1 MSFGAFLAK
10 NFGNA
15 GLQGFA
21 NAQMR
26 NLKIRDMQIAQQNA
40 LRDREQAETADT
52 ENRVLKDSINS
63 QTLDPFNENP
73 VATDGFGDLKL
84 PEAEPTPPQAGLGGY
99 STYGVGAGMTASG
112 PAAGVTPSAAAVGA
126 PAVPAAPADQRMD
139 FSTGSV
145 RYAVEPRPTSV
156 NTNDMGI
163 PGISPVARPGFTD
176 LKRERMPDKAAANNQ
191 KLRNAQ
197 AEWDKKYAATHTPD
211 GKPKLSNVLKGGWK
225 PSGHPDDWNPATA
238 GGPKST
244 VARPAVITQSVA
256 QAAQTYGF
264 AAIEQKYGLPAGY
277 LTNTLAIENPAAD
290 PSIKNKA
297 GSNALGLFQFMPK
310 TAAQYGVDPLDP
322 VSSAEGAAK
331 YAVDNANALRTAI
344 GRDPAP
350 WEIYMAHQQGAAGA
364 TALLMNPTRK
374 ATSVVGRIQVL
385 QNGGTENMTAQEFLQ
400 VYATKFNATASGVAP
415 TGGQQQAIG
424 GVSMTGVSGGP
435 TQTVMQATAPVK
447 PAQILKDFKPGSMTD
462 PGGEYKR
469 AVETMRAAELQYN
482 DLRQRGGSPQAVM
495 ALRDKVEQLR
505 LVAKRTYHEQATFA
519 MANGDPAMIDGALS
533 EATGAQIRHAP
544 LDNGNYAVFV
554 NGQYKGEST
563 VETITNQVRRFWDQQ
578 FAQQWTEADFKA
590 SEQNNKVQGEIILE
604 NVKASNALSLEQI
617 KGALQYGVALV
628 GADATK
634 FKAIM
639 DAQSAM
645 DVKRLDV
652 GGAKLVGIDGVPY
665 YVVPSLTGNPA
676 DAKVYRLDNKEMDM
690 DGTKVQ
696 KPVKTL
702 VQ

>member
-63 QTLDPFNENP
+63 QTLDPFNESP
-73 VATDGFGDLKL
+73 IATDGFGDLKL
-84 PEAEPTPPQAGLGGY
+84 PEAAPAPPPTAGLGGY
-99 STYGVGAGMTASG
+99 NTYGVGAGMGSAVTAPTA
-112 PAAGVTPSAAAVGA
+112 PAAGVTPPPPAFTEVPGKDYMIPSTPGEKA
-126 PAVPAAPADQRMD
+126 P
-139 FSTGSV
+139 
-145 RYAVEPRPTSV
+145 PRPTKADLAKDPQYTKRMKELDAMHVGKTSIQRDGV
-156 NTNDMGI
+156 
-163 PGISPVARPGFTD
+163 VAGSLAR
-176 LKRERMPDKAAANNQ
+176 LQ
-191 KLRNAQ
+191 K
-197 AEWDKKYAATHTPD
+197 EWDAKYKNTHSPD
-211 GKPKLSNVLKGGWK
+211 GTPLSGIKLTGTSADYK
-225 PSGHPDDWNPATA
+225 PSTQ
-238 GGPKST
+238 GPTK
-244 VARPAVITQSVA
+244 RIYQPGPAVITQGVA

-264 AAIEQKYGLPAGY
+264 AALEQKYGLPPNF
-277 LTNTLAIENPAAD
+277 LMNMLAIENPRVQIDA
-290 PSIKNKA
+290 KNPNSSA
-297 GSNALGLFQFMPK
+297 TGLFQFIK
-310 TAAQYGVDPLDP
+310 GTAEKYGVNPLDP
-322 VSSAEGAAK
+322 VSSAEGAAR
-331 YAVDNANALRTAI
+331 YAVDNAIQMRQTL
-344 GRDPAP
+344 GRDPTP
-350 WEIYMAHQQGAAGA
+350 WELYMAHQQGAAGA
-364 TALLMNPTRK
+364 LALIMNPTRK
-374 ATSVVGRIQVL
+374 ATGLVGRIQVL
-385 QNGGTENMTAQEFLQ
+385 NNGGTENMTAQEFLQ
-400 VYATKFNATASGVAP
+400 IYATKFNATAPGTAP
-415 TGGQQQAIG
+415 AGGQQQAIG
-424 GVSMTGVSGGP
+424 GVSMMGVSGGP
-435 TQTVMQATAPVK
+435 TQTIMQATAPVK

-578 FAQQWTEADFKA
+578 FSEQWTAAEFEASK
-590 SEQNNKVQGEIILE
+590 QNTKVQGEMQLE
-604 NVKASNALSLEQI
+604 NLKASNALTLEQI
-617 KGALQYGVALV
+617 KGSLQYGQALV
-628 GADATK
+628 AADAQK

-639 DAQSAM
+639 DAQSAI
-645 DVKRLDV
+645 DVKKLDI
-652 GGAKLVGIDGVPY
+652 GGAKLVGIDGIPY
-665 YVVPSLTGNPA
+665 YVVPSLSGNPA
-676 DAKVYRLDNKEMDM
+676 DAKVFRIENKEINM
-690 DGTKVQ
+690 DGTRTQKAVKV
-696 KPVKTL
+696 L